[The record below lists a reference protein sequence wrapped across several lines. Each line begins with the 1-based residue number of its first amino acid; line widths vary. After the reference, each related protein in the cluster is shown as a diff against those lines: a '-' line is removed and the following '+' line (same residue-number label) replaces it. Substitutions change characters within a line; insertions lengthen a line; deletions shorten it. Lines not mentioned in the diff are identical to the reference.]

1 MFMKRLEN
9 INNWK
14 NKSLYIV
21 SASYVFIAIT
31 LGFILNNGLVIFL
44 GWNMILAT
52 IPLLLTHFYPYQK
65 SKFLR
70 LGIAF
75 LYILFF
81 PNSIYIMTDFIHFQ
95 EYTYFLDYPNIYA
108 YLIEDWIIFVHVV
121 IGALI
126 SSKIGMRSLDILSNE
141 LTNIRPHVKNLL
153 IHTLFLLSSIAIF
166 IGRFIRFNSWQFYKI
181 NLMIKDILSHFQF
194 FIFFVLLMFI
204 MHWVIYFVF
213 HEKKEPMAHI
223 K

>member
-1 MFMKRLEN
+1 
-9 INNWK
+9 
-14 NKSLYIV
+14 
-21 SASYVFIAIT
+21 
-31 LGFILNNGLVIFL
+31 
-44 GWNMILAT
+44 
-52 IPLLLTHFYPYQK
+52 
-65 SKFLR
+65 
-70 LGIAF
+70 
-75 LYILFF
+75 
-81 PNSIYIMTDFIHFQ
+81 MTDFIHFQ

-108 YLIEDWIIFVHVV
+108 YLIEDWIVFVHVI

-126 SSKIGMRSLDILSNE
+126 SSKIGIRSLDILSNE
-141 LTNIRPHVKNLL
+141 LKNIRPHVKNLL
-153 IHTLFLLSSIAIF
+153 IHALFLLSSIAIF